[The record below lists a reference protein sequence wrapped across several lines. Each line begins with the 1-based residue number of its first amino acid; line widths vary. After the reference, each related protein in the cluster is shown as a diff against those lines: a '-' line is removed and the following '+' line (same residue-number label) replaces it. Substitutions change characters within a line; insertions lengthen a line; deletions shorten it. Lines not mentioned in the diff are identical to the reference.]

1 MRLPAIAVC
10 AAAFLASCA
19 QPSPPPPV
27 PSTARPI
34 QGTVVAAPAPAA
46 TQPPAATPNAEARR
60 RLDAVRTAMRAENYA
75 AALAEAEAATTA
87 DPTNSEVFYILGNV
101 NNQWASALA
110 DVEQRQQALGRA
122 VDAYARAIT
131 LNPNNDAALVNLGTV
146 YYQNGQFDDAQRQ
159 VEAGLK
165 INPSDPTGHYILG
178 TIHLQRDPASDPEAT
193 NRAQTAFETA
203 IRLDPSMAVAY
214 TGLATV
220 NIFKKDYATALRN
233 AQRALDLMPGTQDP
247 YVYWAVAQAQCL
259 GTEKAAGRTTIERIN
274 ALQAIDPRFRA
285 RVRELSDN
293 CR

>member
-1 MRLPAIAVC
+1 MRLPAIVVC
-10 AAAFLASCA
+10 AATVLAACA
-19 QPSPPPPV
+19 QPGPPPAPTAIGPV
-27 PSTARPI
+27 PGTA
-34 QGTVVAAPAPAA
+34 VAAPAPAA

-75 AALAEAEAATTA
+75 TALAEAEAATAA
-87 DPTNSEVFYILGNV
+87 DPANSEVFYILGNV
-101 NNQWASALA
+101 NNQWASALE

-122 VDAYARAIT
+122 VDAYARAIA
-131 LNPNNDAALVNLGTV
+131 LNPSNDAALVNLGTV

-178 TIHLQRDPASDPEAT
+178 TIHLQRDPATEPEAI

-203 IRLDPSMAVAY
+203 IRLDPNMAVAY

-233 AQRALDLMPGTQDP
+233 AQRALDLMPGTRDP
-247 YVYWAVAQAQCL
+247 YVYWAIAQAQCL
-259 GTEKAAGRTTIERIN
+259 GVEKAAGRATIEKIN
-274 ALQAIDPRFRA
+274 GLPATDPRFRA
-285 RVRELSDN
+285 RVRELLDN